1 MPALRKVGVYGP
13 TKVGDAVWELRWRL
27 YLPGRSSPL
36 ERRRAFRGTGGRAR
50 AEAYRRRLE
59 NAAAGLVEHGQ
70 RWSFTDD
77 FEPVLA
83 DEANASPET
92 VWTLA
97 CAWRT
102 ATWRDQS
109 GNGRKSASYALRAMV
124 RTLVSDDAGKPPVG
138 VDGYLR
144 TVAFQSETEPTDQQ
158 LATLAD
164 ESGEITHRDPGR
176 RQLERWTV
184 AQIQEG
190 RDWLVANSLPVRDL
204 DRDRLR
210 ALIAVLGKGTAAN
223 TERRRWT
230 TVKAVLNWGADEIGP
245 DGQPR
250 CPAGIAR
257 GLKVRGAE
265 RATVDDVGEVPTVEE
280 MWSFAWAAG
289 LIAGPRWC
297 ALPTTLGGAGLR
309 IGEAAALERR
319 HCEDDPATG
328 GMWLT
333 VRANLATPGSRWT
346 DSGEKHER
354 RGTKGKGPTGNTKGR
369 RTYLPPA
376 EAEMLRLH
384 LALFVPRSQEALVF
398 ATSGGSPL
406 NVPHLQRDVWKPARQ
421 LAFPAPHRLS
431 AMNRHSLRHLACTR
445 WLRSGI
451 ALTTAA
457 RWGGWASVATMVD
470 FYDSVLPNDD
480 ATAAAAMATMPL
492 ASPPSAAGPAGGTA
506 TRRSAA

>member
-13 TKVGDAVWELRWRL
+13 TKVGEGVWELRWRL

-59 NAAAGLVEHGQ
+59 NAAAGLTEHGQ
-70 RWSFTDD
+70 RWAFTDD

-83 DEANASPET
+83 GEATVSAET

-97 CAWRT
+97 CAWRS
-102 ATWRDQS
+102 ATWRNQS

-124 RTLVSDDAGKPPVG
+124 RTLVRDDASKPPVG

-144 TVAFQSETEPTDQQ
+144 AVAFRSETEPTDQE
-158 LATLAD
+158 LEAIAD
-164 ESGEITHRDPGR
+164 RSGDITHRDRGHV
-176 RQLERWTV
+176 ERWTV
-184 AQIQEG
+184 AEIREG
-190 RDWLVANSLPVRDL
+190 RDWLVANSLPVRDV

-210 ALIAVLGKGTAAN
+210 TLIAALGKGTAAN
-223 TERRRWT
+223 TERRRWS
-230 TVKAVLNWGADEIGP
+230 TVKAVLNWAADETGP

-250 CPAGIAR
+250 VPPGVAR

-265 RATVDDVGEVPTVEE
+265 RATVEDVGEVPTVEE
-280 MWSFAWAAG
+280 MWTLGWAIGLVAG
-289 LIAGPRWC
+289 RRWC

-309 IGEAAALERR
+309 IGEAAALQRR

-333 VRANLATPGSRWT
+333 VRASLATPGSQWT

-354 RGTKGKGPTGNTKGR
+354 RGTKGKGPTGNTRGR

-376 EAEMLRLH
+376 EADILRSH
-384 LALFVPRSQEALVF
+384 LALFVPRHRDALVF
-398 ATSGGSPL
+398 ATNGGSPL

-421 LAFPAPHRLS
+421 LAFPAPHRLAS
-431 AMNRHSLRHLACTR
+431 MNRHSLRHLACTR

-480 ATAAAAMATMPL
+480 ATAAAAVAATRP
-492 ASPPSAAGPAGGTA
+492 ASPPTAAGPGGDTA